1 MIAALQAA
9 IQKHHLPHLRRKR
22 TRLRRVRCSGA
33 RSPLKKDALSSV
45 LFDFY
50 TEKSSSQNV
59 GYGQYFDAVSTSSL
73 SMVLRTSIVRF
84 STSSW

>member
-1 MIAALQAA
+1 MIAVLQAA
-9 IQKHHLPHLRRKR
+9 IQKHPLPHLRRKR

-33 RSPLKKDALSSV
+33 RSSLKKDALSSV
-45 LFDFY
+45 LFDFS

-73 SMVLRTSIVRF
+73 SMILRTATVRS
-84 STSSW
+84 STLSW

>member
-1 MIAALQAA
+1 MIAAIQAA
-9 IQKHHLPHLRRKR
+9 IQKHPLPHLRRKR

-33 RSPLKKDALSSV
+33 RSSLKKDALSSV

-59 GYGQYFDAVSTSSL
+59 GYGQYLDAVSTSSL
-73 SMVLRTSIVRF
+73 STVLRTSFVRF

>member
-9 IQKHHLPHLRRKR
+9 IQKHPLPHLRRKR

-33 RSPLKKDALSSV
+33 RSSLKKDALSSV
-45 LFDFY
+45 LIDFY

-73 SMVLRTSIVRF
+73 SMILRTATVRS
-84 STSSW
+84 STLSW